1 MLDSADIKETWS
13 LEDSNLQVSDFG
25 LSVAISEKPERM
37 LLNSVCWAAP
47 EKIQAVPG
55 YDPKAADV
63 YRSASAPFPYPSE
76 QQRRFTKAQTR
87 LARICSIRG
96 EANLQAWSSTHMG
109 WTY

>member
-1 MLDSADIKETWS
+1 MTQRRYLS
-13 LEDSNLQVSDFG
+13 LPILNSQVSDFG

-63 YRSASAPFPYPSE
+63 YRSASAPSPL
-76 QQRRFTKAQTR
+76 
-87 LARICSIRG
+87 LAILNSIKD
-96 EANLQAWSSTHMG
+96 SSKLKHT
-109 WTY
+109 WPRCKVYIRKR